1 MTNITFNQAR
11 TIVDTAFGKA
21 TELELKPLTVAV
33 LDAGGHLVLLAR
45 QDGAS
50 SLRPQIAIA
59 KASGA
64 LGMGMSSREIAD
76 MATDR
81 PSFFASLLAL
91 APRGIVPAAG
101 GNLIVSANGQAIG
114 AVGVTGDS
122 SDNDE
127 TCGLAGIDAATSF
140 SAKKSGCDQ

>member
-1 MTNITFNQAR
+1 MTNITLNQAR
-11 TIVDTAFGKA
+11 TIVDIAFAKA
-21 TELELKPLTVAV
+21 AELTLKPLTVAV
-33 LDAGGHLVLLAR
+33 LDAGGDIVLLAR
-45 QDGAS
+45 QHGVS

-64 LGMGMSSREIAD
+64 LGMGMSSRKIAD

-81 PSFFASLLAL
+81 PSFFASLLVL
-91 APRGIVPAAG
+91 APSGIVPAAG
-101 GNLIVSANGQAIG
+101 GNIIVGADGETIG

-127 TCGLAGIDAATSF
+127 TCGLAGIDAATLF
-140 SAKKSGCDQ
+140 SAN